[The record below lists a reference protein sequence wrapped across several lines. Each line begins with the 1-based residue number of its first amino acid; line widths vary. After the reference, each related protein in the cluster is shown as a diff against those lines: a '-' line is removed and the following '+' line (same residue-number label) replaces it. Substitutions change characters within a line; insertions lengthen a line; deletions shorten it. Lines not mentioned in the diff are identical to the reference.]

1 MALGPAQVRA
11 RGGPRAKGARRGPRE
26 GPARARGGRGA
37 RGARPWTRLSLG
49 HNPHSSNPV

>member
-26 GPARARGGRGA
+26 GPARARGA